1 LANRETFYNAFYGF
15 KSSPFHVTPDPDNIL
30 LTEAHKDAIGAIY
43 YGIIARKGFVVVT
56 GEVGVGKTSVLRA
69 TLDRLDAA
77 STKIVYL
84 FNPRLTPTE
93 LYSAILADLGD
104 GRKNRRD
111 VLASLQH
118 LLLKLYNS
126 GLNVVLAIDEAQ
138 NMPEET
144 LEDLRVLSNLE
155 TRSDKLLQIVLVG
168 QPELD
173 ATLGKSSLRQLQQR
187 IAVRATI
194 PELGLKQSFRYVRHR
209 LAAAGRADDNP
220 LFSLAALSYIA
231 YAADGNPRRLN
242 VFCDN
247 ALINGLGHRAER
259 VTLPI
264 AREALRPFKKSLR
277 AHPRPLGWIAAF
289 AALAVLSAFG
299 LTTLRSSVKA
309 WLGQSSEGRIAANSA
324 PAPVAEPAA
333 TMPTNKAA
341 APATDPPSLEPVA
354 SHAPAANDVPAAAP
368 LASGTTEARVR
379 VTSSPEESAPVVT
392 SKLELVGEP
401 EPIYTGV
408 TARTDDDAPLRSDG
422 GVDVVVRPGNSLLQ
436 LCRSIYGRCDS
447 TTLRLVLKTNPQIRS
462 ARLIVSGDTVVFPP
476 RRPTGTHSDKD

>member
-30 LTEAHKDAIGAIY
+30 LTEAHKDAIGAIH
-43 YGIIARKGFVVVT
+43 YGIVARKGFVVVT

-69 TLDRLDAA
+69 SLDRLDAA

-93 LYSAILADLGD
+93 LYQTILTDLGESPE
-104 GRKNRRD
+104 GRQD
-111 VLASLQH
+111 VLTALQH
-118 LLLKLYNS
+118 LLLKLYNG

-209 LAAAGRADDNP
+209 LAVAGRADDNP

-247 ALINGLGHRAER
+247 ALINGLGYRAER
-259 VTLPI
+259 ITLAI
-264 AREALRPFKKSLR
+264 AREALRPFKRSLR
-277 AHPRPLGWIAAF
+277 AHPRRLGWIAAF

-299 LTTLRSSVKA
+299 LTTLQSSVKA
-309 WLGQSSEGRIAANSA
+309 WLGQSGEGQIAATSA
-324 PAPVAEPAA
+324 PAPVAEPGA
-333 TMPTNKAA
+333 TMPTIKAA
-341 APATDPPSLEPVA
+341 APVTDPPSSEPVA
-354 SHAPAANDVPAAAP
+354 SDALAANGVPTPAPSASAPTVTPTVEPVAEPAPAF
-368 LASGTTEARVR
+368 
-379 VTSSPEESAPVVT
+379 
-392 SKLELVGEP
+392 K
-401 EPIYTGV
+401 GV
-408 TARTDDDAPLRSDG
+408 TASTDDDGPPRSDG
-422 GVDVVVRPGNSLLQ
+422 GIDVVVRPGNSLLQ

-447 TTLRLVLKTNPQIRS
+447 TTLQLVLKTNPQIRS
-462 ARLIVSGDTVVFPP
+462 ARLIVSGRTVVFPP
-476 RRPTGTHSDKD
+476 RQPTGSVSDKD